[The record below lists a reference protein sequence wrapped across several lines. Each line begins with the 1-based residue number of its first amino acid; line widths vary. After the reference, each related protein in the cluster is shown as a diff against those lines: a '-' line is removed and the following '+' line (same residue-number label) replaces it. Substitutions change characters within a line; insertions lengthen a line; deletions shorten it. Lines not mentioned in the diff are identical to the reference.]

1 MSKRKVCE
9 ETFNKKELYLE
20 FKKNSSFILDDKENL
35 NVWLNI
41 ILEYALDID
50 DSEIIKRILQMDG
63 FMIDKLNFEY
73 VKCVLDEDE
82 EKLKYVE
89 FVQLF

>member
-50 DSEIIKRILQMDG
+50 DSEIIKRILQMFI
-63 FMIDKLNFEY
+63 FMFT
-73 VKCVLDEDE
+73 
-82 EKLKYVE
+82 
-89 FVQLF
+89 F

>member
-63 FMIDKLNFEY
+63 FVIDKLNFEY

>member
-1 MSKRKVCE
+1 MDNFEKSVKLSSDI
-9 ETFNKKELYLE
+9 FNDPDYVSDGDEDMY
-20 FKKNSSFILDDKENL
+20 
-35 NVWLNI
+35 
-41 ILEYALDID
+41 ID

-63 FMIDKLNFEY
+63 FVIDKLNFEY